1 MNKWILST
9 ITIFIFF
16 IILFINLNNNSET
29 TTRTNTDLDNITN
42 QEMEKVINENPDIHP
57 MRIALANRYFD
68 EINYSNALPH
78 YMYVAENSND
88 NELKSFALSQIAW
101 MVFESSNIE
110 VAIDYLVEALRI
122 NKNSIIAKSYLG
134 IIYLQNPSTR
144 NDGRELLNEILSSNK
159 LSSEDRNFVEDLV
172 SKYES

>member
-29 TTRTNTDLDNITN
+29 FNRTNTDLDNVTN

-110 VAIDYLVEALRI
+110 VAIDYLDEALRI
-122 NKNSIIAKSYLG
+122 NENSIIAKSYLG
-134 IIYLQNPSTR
+134 IIYLQNPNTR
-144 NDGRELLNEILSSNK
+144 SDGRDLLNEILSSNK
-159 LSSEDRNFVEDLV
+159 LSSEDRIFVEELV
-172 SKYES
+172 SQYES

>member
-29 TTRTNTDLDNITN
+29 FNRTNTDLDNVTN
-42 QEMEKVINENPDIHP
+42 QEMEKVINDNPDIHP

-110 VAIDYLVEALRI
+110 VAIDYLDEALRI
-122 NKNSIIAKSYLG
+122 NENSIIAKSYLG
-134 IIYLQNPSTR
+134 IIYLQNPNTR
-144 NDGRELLNEILSSNK
+144 SDGRDLLNEILSSNK
-159 LSSEDRNFVEDLV
+159 LSSEDRIFVEELV
-172 SKYES
+172 SQYES

>member
-57 MRIALANRYFD
+57 MRIALANRYFE

-101 MVFESSNIE
+101 MIFESSNIE
-110 VAIDYLVEALRI
+110 VAIDYLDEALRI
-122 NKNSIIAKSYLG
+122 NENSIIAKSYLG
-134 IIYLQNPSTR
+134 IIYLQNPNTR
-144 NDGRELLNEILSSNK
+144 SDGRDLLNEILSSNK
-159 LSSEDRNFVEDLV
+159 LSSEDRIFVEDLV
-172 SKYES
+172 SQYES

>member
-29 TTRTNTDLDNITN
+29 TTRTNTDLDNVTN

-110 VAIDYLVEALRI
+110 VAIDYLEEALRI
-122 NKNSIIAKSYLG
+122 NENSIIAKSYLG
-134 IIYLQNPSTR
+134 IIYLQNPNTR
-144 NDGRELLNEILSSNK
+144 SDGRDLLNEILSSNK
-159 LSSEDRNFVEDLV
+159 LSSEDRIFVEDLV
-172 SKYES
+172 SQYES

>member
-9 ITIFIFF
+9 ITTFIFF

-29 TTRTNTDLDNITN
+29 FNRTNTDLDNVTTK
-42 QEMEKVINENPDIHP
+42 EMEEVINENPDIHP

-110 VAIDYLVEALRI
+110 VAIDYLDEALRI
-122 NKNSIIAKSYLG
+122 NEKSIIAKSYLG
-134 IIYLQNPSTR
+134 IIYLQNPNTR
-144 NDGRELLNEILSSNK
+144 SDGRDLLNEILSSNK
-159 LSSEDRNFVEDLV
+159 LSSEDRIFVEELV
-172 SKYES
+172 SQYES

>member
-29 TTRTNTDLDNITN
+29 FNRTNTDLDNVTN
-42 QEMEKVINENPDIHP
+42 QEMEKVINDNPDIHP

-78 YMYVAENSND
+78 FMYVAENSND

-110 VAIDYLVEALRI
+110 VAIDYLDEALRI
-122 NKNSIIAKSYLG
+122 NENSIIAKSYLG
-134 IIYLQNPSTR
+134 IIYLQNPNTR
-144 NDGRELLNEILSSNK
+144 SDGRDLLNEILSSNK
-159 LSSEDRNFVEDLV
+159 LSSEDRIFVEELV
-172 SKYES
+172 SQYES

>member
-110 VAIDYLVEALRI
+110 VAIDYLDEALRI
-122 NKNSIIAKSYLG
+122 NEGSIIAKSYLG
-134 IIYLQNPSTR
+134 IIYLQNPNTR
-144 NDGRELLNEILSSNK
+144 SDGRDLLNEILSSNK
-159 LSSEDRNFVEDLV
+159 LSSEDRIFIEDLV
-172 SKYES
+172 SQYES

>member
-29 TTRTNTDLDNITN
+29 FNRNNTDLDNVTN
-42 QEMEKVINENPDIHP
+42 QEMEKVINDNPDIHP

-110 VAIDYLVEALRI
+110 VAIDYLDEALRI
-122 NKNSIIAKSYLG
+122 NENSIIAKSYLG
-134 IIYLQNPSTR
+134 IIYLQNPNTR
-144 NDGRELLNEILSSNK
+144 SDGRDLLNEILSSNK
-159 LSSEDRNFVEDLV
+159 LSSEDRIFVEELV
-172 SKYES
+172 SQYES

>member
-16 IILFINLNNNSET
+16 IILFINLDNNSET
-29 TTRTNTDLDNITN
+29 FNRNNTDLDNVTN
-42 QEMEKVINENPDIHP
+42 QEMEKVINDNPDIHP

-110 VAIDYLVEALRI
+110 VAIDYLDEALRI
-122 NKNSIIAKSYLG
+122 NENSIIAKSYLG
-134 IIYLQNPSTR
+134 IIYLQNPNTR
-144 NDGRELLNEILSSNK
+144 SDGRDLLNEILSSNK
-159 LSSEDRNFVEDLV
+159 LSSEDRIFVEELV
-172 SKYES
+172 NQYES

>member
-1 MNKWILST
+1 MNKWLLST

-29 TTRTNTDLDNITN
+29 FNRTNTDLDNVTN
-42 QEMEKVINENPDIHP
+42 QEMEKVINDNPDIHP

-110 VAIDYLVEALRI
+110 VAIDYLEEALRI
-122 NKNSIIAKSYLG
+122 NENSIIAKSYLG
-134 IIYLQNPSTR
+134 IIYLQNPNTR
-144 NDGRELLNEILSSNK
+144 SDGRDLLNEILSSNK
-159 LSSEDRNFVEDLV
+159 LSSEDRIFVEELV
-172 SKYES
+172 SQYES